1 MDECEFSLEKLSC
14 FFLAPSRVEMGFN
27 SPFPD
32 VGDSFQ
38 AHCRVPAPPP
48 TRVSV
53 TSEIG
58 RVLFAALRPLA
69 LNSNPDL
76 KSRRLRLPYS
86 LFLSPYSSLLRVPR
100 PFVTGNVTGQNSKIP
115 NFYKA
120 CYAVTGPDPWKA
132 ATPPSTRCRQNRRRG
147 CRIGV
152 RRARRARPT
161 GRVCLG
167 LLSKLQFSNPLF
179 ILFIL
184 SKTPFCPRNSLHPRH
199 FRQKIQST
207 DSSHRGKALFEI
219 CDLMKPKT

>member
-58 RVLFAALRPLA
+58 RLLLATLRLLA
-69 LNSNPDL
+69 LNSSPDL

-86 LFLSPYSSLLRVPR
+86 HFPILLCYGSTPLEVP
-100 PFVTGNVTGQNSKIP
+100 PHPQT
-115 NFYKA
+115 
-120 CYAVTGPDPWKA
+120 D
-132 ATPPSTRCRQNRRRG
+132 
-147 CRIGV
+147 
-152 RRARRARPT
+152 T
-161 GRVCLG
+161 GRTEG
-167 LLSKLQFSNPLF
+167 GAAGSGSARSESAPYR
-179 ILFIL
+179 
-184 SKTPFCPRNSLHPRH
+184 SRMSRTPQCAPV
-199 FRQKIQST
+199 
-207 DSSHRGKALFEI
+207 
-219 CDLMKPKT
+219 